1 MSNIFKLLDKVYST
15 GFDKIYKEQN
25 IQLYEKFKKE
35 RDRADKFFKL
45 SFSRLQRINE
55 MRILLSDLRGVV
67 VSDLDNAY
75 DDEEVLY
82 YSDLLMRIDNAIGEK
97 K

>member
-1 MSNIFKLLDKVYST
+1 MKNIWKILDKVYST

-25 IQLYEKFKKE
+25 IELYNKFKKE
-35 RDRADKFFKL
+35 RDRADKLFKL

-55 MRILLSDLRGVV
+55 MRILLSDLRSVV

>member
-1 MSNIFKLLDKVYST
+1 MSNIWKIFDKVCST

-25 IQLYEKFKKE
+25 KQLYEKFKKE
-35 RDRADKFFKL
+35 RDRSNELFRL

-82 YSDLLMRIDNAIGEK
+82 YSDLLMRIDNTIGEK
-97 K
+97 

>member
-1 MSNIFKLLDKVYST
+1 MSNIWNILDKVCST

-25 IQLYEKFKKE
+25 IELYKKLKKE
-35 RDRADKFFKL
+35 MDRSNELFRL

-55 MRILLSDLRGVV
+55 MRILLSDLRSVV
-67 VSDLDNAY
+67 VSDLENAF

-82 YSDLLMRIDNAIGEK
+82 YSDLLLRIDNVIGEK